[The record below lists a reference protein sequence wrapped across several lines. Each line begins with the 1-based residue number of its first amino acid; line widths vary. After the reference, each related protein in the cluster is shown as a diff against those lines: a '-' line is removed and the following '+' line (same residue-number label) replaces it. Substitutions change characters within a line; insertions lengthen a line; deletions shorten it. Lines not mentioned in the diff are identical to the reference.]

1 MENLF
6 NHILDDDE
14 KIVKIIKPHKGK
26 YFFSSLFILGLVYLI
41 FVGVAMLG
49 MMLPDEE
56 TGASIV
62 DPIYLLIPVGI
73 FVVAMLI
80 TWLFLAIYYKN
91 NYFAYTNKRLIIRS
105 GIVGVDYKSLD
116 MSMIGMVNVY
126 VSLLDKIVHKNT
138 GTLTFGSI
146 ASGTN
151 GISNTR
157 FPDISEPYETCKEIK
172 SAIDKYKK
180 GTSSKK

>member
-14 KIVKIIKPHKGK
+14 KIIKIIRPHKGK
-26 YFFSSLFILGLVYLI
+26 YFFSGLFVLGLVYLI
-41 FVGVAMLG
+41 FVGIAMMA

-56 TGASIV
+56 TGSVV

-73 FVVAMLI
+73 FVASMLI
-80 TWLFLAIYYKN
+80 TWLFMAVYYKN

-138 GTLTFGSI
+138 GSLTFGSI

-151 GISNTR
+151 GIANTR
-157 FPDISEPYETCKEIK
+157 FPDIPEPYETCKEIK
-172 SAIDKYKK
+172 SAIDKYKN
-180 GTSSKK
+180 SQVSKK